1 MTPPSNGAMVIAR
14 PFTEDCYSVQPGHT
28 YNGNT
33 SFSLLLRF
41 SIRAGHIQTGAFFST
56 PTPTARFPD
65 NMRLAKRW
73 RINPTAP

>member
-41 SIRAGHIQTGAFFST
+41 SNTNGTHTDRRVLFN
-56 PTPTARFPD
+56 PD
-65 NMRLAKRW
+65 
-73 RINPTAP
+73 TDSSVS